1 MYTAVFSKRISEEV
15 VDRIRG
21 LIMSEQLR
29 PGDRLPSERTLA
41 ASMGVGR
48 VTIREA
54 MRVLEANGVV
64 EIRVGARGGAVVT
77 SPSLSRIGARLADLI
92 GLSAMTPGEVTAAR
106 QVLEVGIIPVVVD
119 RITNGD
125 ISELRDMVAL
135 HHSASTA
142 GEYGLDMSTTFHV
155 RVATCTHNRAI
166 EVLTYSLYG
175 TPPVSPR
182 EADLAAPLKSAC
194 DTAEHRDFVEAIA
207 ARDVSLAEDI
217 MRAHL
222 DRSPRFQRPVHET
235 ETDKT

>member
-1 MYTAVFSKRISEEV
+1 MYTAAFSKRISGKV

-21 LIMSEQLR
+21 LIISEQLR

-54 MRVLEANGVV
+54 MRVLEASGVV

-77 SPSLSRIGARLADLI
+77 SPSLSGIGARLADLI
-92 GLSAMTPGEVTAAR
+92 GLSAMTPVDVATAR
-106 QVLEVGIIPVVVD
+106 QVLEVGIIPIVVD
-119 RITNGD
+119 RITDGD
-125 ISELRDMVAL
+125 ISELRDMIAL
-135 HHSASTA
+135 HDSASTA
-142 GEYGLDMSTTFHV
+142 GEYGSDISTAFHV

-182 EADLAAPLKSAC
+182 KANVAPLLSPAC
-194 DTAEHRDFVEAIA
+194 DTSEHRDFVEAIA
-207 ARDVSLAEDI
+207 ARDVSRAEEI
-217 MRAHL
+217 MRAHF
-222 DRSPRFQRPVHET
+222 DRQQPLP
-235 ETDKT
+235 